1 MSLKVVESS
10 LIKKKFNI
18 YTHPS
23 GLKVL
28 LYPMKDF
35 SSNYVLFGTKYG
47 SVDTAFKDDNG
58 NLVELPEGI
67 AHFLEHKLFESEDG
81 DAFAKYAKTGAY
93 SNAYTSF
100 DRTCYLFSCSNRF
113 YDNLSILL
121 DFVRSPYFTA
131 ATVEKEQ
138 GIIGQEIRMYDDMPS
153 WRVMFNMLEAMF
165 YSHPVRIDIAGTAQS
180 IAKISDKLL
189 YDCYNRY
196 YNLSNMFL
204 ILAGDFNC
212 DEVVDFVKDNL
223 KPCDNPPKDI
233 KTVIPDE
240 PKTPLKNKVV
250 CNLDVAKPLFC
261 IGFKEKNIG
270 ATPDAK
276 RLVAMEI
283 LLKMIAG
290 TATPLYKHL
299 LDEGLINEEF
309 SLEYFTGR
317 GFALPMFEGES
328 DQPEKVLE
336 LILNQV
342 EQYKQNG
349 LDKTL
354 FEATKREMYGKGIRR
369 FDAAESVCSM
379 LCDSYV
385 LGYDLFEY
393 FDILA
398 EIKPEDILDE
408 LNVFSKESAV
418 LSIVNP
424 RTVQGVEN

>member
-1 MSLKVVESS
+1 MNLTVVESA
-10 LIKKKFNI
+10 LIKKKFNV
-18 YTHPS
+18 YNHPS

-28 LYPMKDF
+28 LYPMKGF
-35 SSNYVLFGTKYG
+35 SSNYALFGTKYG

-100 DRTCYLFSCSNRF
+100 DRTCYLFSCSNKF
-113 YDNLSILL
+113 YDNLAILL

-138 GIIGQEIRMYDDMPS
+138 GIIGQEIRMYDDLPN
-153 WRVMFNMLEAMF
+153 WRVMFNMLEGMF
-165 YSHPVRIDIAGTAQS
+165 YSHPVRIDIAGTAES
-180 IAKISDKLL
+180 ISKITDKLL
-189 YDCYNRY
+189 YDCYNRFY
-196 YNLSNMFL
+196 DLSNMFL
-204 ILAGDFNC
+204 ILAGDFDCN
-212 DEVVDFVKDNL
+212 EVISFVNENL
-223 KPCDNPPKDI
+223 KLSDTSVTKVD
-233 KTVIPDE
+233 TVIPDE
-240 PKTPLKNKVV
+240 PKTPYKNKVE
-250 CNLDVAKPLFC
+250 CNLDVAKPLFS
-261 IGFKEKNIG
+261 IGFKEENIG
-270 ATPDAK
+270 ATPNVK

-283 LLKMIAG
+283 ILKMIAG
-290 TATPLYKHL
+290 TATPLYKKL
-299 LDEGLINEEF
+299 LDDGLINEEF

-342 EQYKQNG
+342 DDYKKNG

-354 FEATKREMYGKGIRR
+354 FEATKRDMYGKGIRR

-379 LCDSYV
+379 LCDSLV

-393 FDILA
+393 FDVLSQ
-398 EIKPEDILDE
+398 IKPEDVLDE

-418 LSIVNP
+418 LSVVNP
-424 RTVQGVEN
+424 IKA